1 MYYNYCRVETQKIKI
16 FRYPLNSHKTAHDVT
31 RRIIL
36 RCRTRFPPHTAK
48 PHNNNILHHS
58 SDSDIVVPSPPPHL
72 RPYISLAIAATRRF
86 STLDTRRREQHK
98 ARIFCVAA
106 SFQTVLFTIEKR
118 FERVAGRKKENR
130 LKK

>member
-36 RCRTRFPPHTAK
+36 RCRTRFPLTPPNHIIIIYYTTH
-48 PHNNNILHHS
+48 PTPILWS
-58 SDSDIVVPSPPPHL
+58 PFPPPHL
-72 RPYISLAIAATRRF
+72 RPYISLAIAVTRRF